1 MDCQGL
7 HVRFKVVPEP
17 PTSIGVIDEFHAAL
31 PLVPANED
39 TCCARLVARTPVD
52 ARDRAREWLTFL
64 RALELV
70 EETDDGYRR
79 LRTDSDL
86 EGRRRAFRE
95 RVYLV
100 EEVLDAIKSA
110 DEPLPAETVFA
121 GVETYIPAWE
131 RLRHDDPGR
140 IWRDRVARM
149 LEWGVRFDLLERVE
163 TGYVVTEIE
172 TV

>member
-1 MDCQGL
+1 M
-7 HVRFKVVPEP
+7 RFKVVPESP
-17 PTSIGVIDEFHAAL
+17 ASIGVIDEFHAAL
-31 PLVPANED
+31 PLVPADED
-39 TCCARLVARTPVD
+39 TCCARLVARTPID

-86 EGRRRAFRE
+86 EKRRLAFRE

-100 EEVLDAIKSA
+100 EEVLDAIESA
-110 DEPLPAETVFA
+110 HEPLSAETVFA
-121 GVETYIPAWE
+121 RVETYIPAWE
-131 RLRHDDPGR
+131 RLRHDDSGR
-140 IWRDRVARM
+140 IWRDRVARI

-163 TGYVVTEIE
+163 TGYVVAEIE
-172 TV
+172 TR